1 MNGKHSMTQIRLQH
15 NFNNVNKCR
24 YNINQKIEIEKFKQS
39 IYELIDQICEICH
52 RKFYQKGVYNFK
64 LNDKIHRSFIKAGF
78 EFNLNSKIITCHAFH
93 SSLSSKLPSNKSSV

>member
-39 IYELIDQICEICH
+39 IYELIDPKTTI
-52 RKFYQKGVYNFK
+52 
-64 LNDKIHRSFIKAGF
+64 
-78 EFNLNSKIITCHAFH
+78 
-93 SSLSSKLPSNKSSV
+93 